1 MAMADLSNAYLQGAN
16 LENSF
21 LQGANLENSSLQG
34 ANLRRADLDYSAW
47 PLCCESLNVKI
58 DKRIFCQLLYH
69 TLRAGESVDD
79 KEIQT
84 LLNNPDILKLANQ
97 FHRIRNGER
106 ELTVKRKVE

>member
-1 MAMADLSNAYLQGAN
+1 M
-16 LENSF
+16 
-21 LQGANLENSSLQG
+21 
-34 ANLRRADLDYSAW
+34 
-47 PLCCESLNVKI
+47 KI